1 MLLVLGSERLPSLY
15 FSLNCKEHAS
25 CGRWS
30 SRGNGSQSSEEGEE
44 LGQRLVRRSENNVV
58 LGDGSKG
65 CIRVGDSYTATA
77 KGS

>member
-1 MLLVLGSERLPSLY
+1 MG
-15 FSLNCKEHAS
+15 
-25 CGRWS
+25 GRAV
-30 SRGNGSQSSEEGEE
+30 EEGEE
-44 LGQRLVRRSENNVV
+44 LAQSQRLVRRSEANVA